1 MAKHSKKSKGPQRS
15 NENAARLQNGMSQI
29 TSQIEAKLNG
39 NPYKRKNPPTEA
51 SGKPKQ
57 RKQRDSEAA
66 PATNGSS
73 DDKDALLAEIKALG
87 GDEEDWRL
95 INDVASDDEVTSGSK
110 APVDKRL
117 KDELAALS
125 KELGFSGIVP
135 DDASDEEEEEEED
148 VEDEEEDGD
157 EEEEEDDDE
166 SEEEVSK
173 KNKNKGNSET
183 LKAPKDKGPA
193 ENEMRRVEGLVS

>member
-39 NPYKRKNPPTEA
+39 NPYKRKSPPTEV
-51 SGKPKQ
+51 SGKQKQ
-57 RKQRDSEAA
+57 RKQRDPEDA
-66 PATNGSS
+66 PATNGTS

-95 INDVASDDEVTSGSK
+95 INDVASDDEVTGSK
-110 APVDKRL
+110 APVDKKL

-125 KELGFSGIVP
+125 KELGFSGIIP
-135 DDASDEEEEEEED
+135 DDASDEEEEEDEEVED
-148 VEDEEEDGD
+148 EDEEEDD
-157 EEEEEDDDE
+157 DDDE
-166 SEEEVSK
+166 SEEEVSN
-173 KNKNKGNSET
+173 KNKNKGNSEPP
-183 LKAPKDKGPA
+183 KAQKEKGPA

>member
-15 NENAARLQNGMSQI
+15 NDNAARLQNGMSQI

-39 NPYKRKNPPTEA
+39 NPYKRKNPPTEV
-51 SGKPKQ
+51 SGKQKQ
-57 RKQRDSEAA
+57 RKQRDTEDA
-66 PATNGSS
+66 PATNGTS

-95 INDVASDDEVTSGSK
+95 INDVASDDEVTGSK
-110 APVDKRL
+110 APVDKKL

-125 KELGFSGIVP
+125 KELGFSGIIP
-135 DDASDEEEEEEED
+135 DDASDEEEEEE
-148 VEDEEEDGD
+148 VEEEDED

-166 SEEEVSK
+166 SEEEVSN

-183 LKAPKDKGPA
+183 SKAQKEKGPA